1 MCGCSTVS
9 VIPVIVAAAVTL
21 TIACQAATRH
31 AQVTLRT
38 VARRSSSSRIP
49 TATASV
55 ATATA
60 ATTAAVAATIT

>member
-60 ATTAAVAATIT
+60 TTAAVAATIT